1 MDLGDMFRRYARMR
15 EYIFYVL
22 LVFLPIGAFMVR
34 ILHDQGLPT
43 KNIAYIVLTSL
54 AIVVTF
60 PISMERLGIL
70 LAFTVYA
77 IILFLIIL
85 YMVKATDEICLDT
98 VTTRTTPED
107 KVEGNIHQNQSKD
120 DNIVSE
126 VKTSTILEN
135 QLDSVPL
142 DKEEVVNDNIT
153 KMVFGEIVKNE
164 EVTNEEETIH
174 KENDIV
180 ASDELKLVWKNDNI
194 KDANEAEIKVDSL
207 KEANIEVKE
216 ESLEEKLDIENN
228 RQMTSEIKAEQEVES
243 KKEEIL
249 IVENMPQGLDKK
261 IIIEDEQVE
270 IPDALNGE
278 LVSYIDEAF
287 LYKTEGNLDKAI
299 ENFLLIWENTKD
311 YDLKHLVTLELV
323 EMYKTA
329 GLYHFA
335 QELLSQF
342 YDEIKEINTY
352 MAIQLK
358 KELTYIML
366 LNDEITRLGLEKVP
380 FDKLPRWVKIKVAD
394 ELNQ

>member
-1 MDLGDMFRRYARMR
+1 MFRRYARMR